1 MEKILSALKQELK
14 GLASHEGQ
22 AAARKFHK
30 EEIKTYGIKMPVVR
44 ALAKQYFRDIKDRG
58 KDEIFKMCDTLFS
71 SGFVEDAHIA
81 CEWTF
86 LLRRSFEKNDLKQ
99 FRYWIEHYINN
110 WATCDNFCNNTV
122 GAFLMMHP
130 EYVTQL
136 KKWAATK
143 NRWLQ
148 RAAAVSLILPARDGL
163 FLEESF
169 DIADLLLTNEDDLVQ
184 KGYGWLLKVASKP
197 YEKKVFD
204 YVNKRKEEMPRTALR
219 YAIEHF
225 DEEKKKKLM
234 GK

>member
-1 MEKILSALKQELK
+1 MEKRLTTLKEELK
-14 GLASHEGQ
+14 KLADEKGQ

-30 EEIKTYGIKMPVVR
+30 EDIKTYGIKMPVVR
-44 ALAKQYFRDIKDRG
+44 ALAKQAFRDMKDLGKDR
-58 KDEIFKMCDTLFS
+58 IFQLCGSLFS
-71 SGFVEDAHIA
+71 SGYVEDAHIA

-86 LLRRSFEKNDLKQ
+86 LLKRSFEKTDLKQ
-99 FRYWIEHYINN
+99 FNYWIEHYINN

-122 GAFLMMHP
+122 GAFLIMYP
-130 EYVTQL
+130 EYLPQL
-136 KKWAATK
+136 KKWAIAK

-148 RAAAVSLILPARDGL
+148 RASAVSLILPARDGL

-169 DIADLLLTNEDDLVQ
+169 QIAELLLKSEDDLVQ

-197 YEKKVFD
+197 HGKAVFNF
-204 YVNKRKEEMPRTALR
+204 VNERKDKMPRTALR

-225 DEEKKKKLM
+225 DDAKKKKLM